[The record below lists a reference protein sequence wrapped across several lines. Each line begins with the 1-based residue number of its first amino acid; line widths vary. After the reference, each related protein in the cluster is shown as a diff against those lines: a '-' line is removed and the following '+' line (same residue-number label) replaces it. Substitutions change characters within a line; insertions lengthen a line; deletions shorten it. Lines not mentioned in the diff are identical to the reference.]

1 MWLLIEPTDV
11 WMFRDGKPFSAGD
24 SHTAQSL
31 FPPTAFA
38 IQGMLRTLWMM
49 RRGQDFGVDARG
61 DLVVGLDG
69 FKMYGP
75 YLVRQDNAT
84 GQWER
89 VFPLPADVSLYNK
102 HEFRVLSPSAEFL
115 DGSNSDCTDK
125 LRMLAVRLDDEEL
138 EQSYWVTDS
147 VFNAR
152 YLGQAELSIAECI
165 PETDLFVREYRFGNA
180 LNYAQRAVRSD
191 DGMLYAAGFVRLQ
204 PGVGVLVT
212 LVADSPVAGAFPND
226 GHVEYFRF
234 GGEARG
240 ARIKRLSDAEVCRP
254 AQPELAPGGALKL
267 VFITPTYFEDGLV
280 PKSTALSVLFGS
292 CIGAAVKR
300 PLVLGGW
307 DLAARRPRAI
317 LRYVAPGS
325 VYYCMGNTPPVGLLT
340 DQPKESYP
348 LQDLGFGEFMLGNWS
363 ESSS

>member
-38 IQGMLRTLWMM
+38 IQGMLRTLLMM
-49 RRGQDFGVDARG
+49 RRGQDFGMDERR
-61 DLVVGLDG
+61 DLVVSLDG
-69 FKMYGP
+69 FKMHGP
-75 YLVRQDNAT
+75 YLVRKDKYTA
-84 GQWER
+84 QWER

-102 HEFRVLSPSAEFL
+102 RDFRVLSPSADCL
-115 DGSNSDCTDK
+115 DDTNSDCIDQFQI
-125 LRMLAVRLDDEEL
+125 LAVSLDDEEL
-138 EQSYWVTDS
+138 EQSYWVTES
-147 VFNAR
+147 VFNTR

-165 PETDLFVREYRFGNA
+165 PEVDLFVREHRFGNA
-180 LNYAQRAVRSD
+180 LNYNQRAVRSD

-204 PGVGVLVT
+204 SSAGVLVR
-212 LVADSPVAGAFPND
+212 LLDDSPLAEIFPND

-240 ARIKRLSDAEVCRP
+240 ARIQRLSNAEVSSP
-254 AQPELAPGGALKL
+254 TIPELAPNDPFKL
-267 VFITPTYFEDGLV
+267 IFTTPTYFEDGV
-280 PKSTALSVLFGS
+280 NSKSDKLLALFAG

-307 DLAARRPRAI
+307 DLAARRPRSI

-325 VYYCMGNTPPVGLLT
+325 VYYCKGSTPPVGLLT
-340 DQPKESYP
+340 DQPKDCYP
-348 LQDLGFGEFMLGNWS
+348 LHDLGFGEFLIGNWS
-363 ESSS
+363 ETSS